1 MYVMHHES
9 RRGGGGGG
17 GWAFPSFGL
26 NRLVLSIFL
35 WS

>member
-9 RRGGGGGG
+9 RRGGGGG